1 MARER
6 AGQNGASSQA
16 EANLSVAVVHQLI
29 KLMSSGDI
37 EEITVE
43 EGEGVKLTLRKPAPV
58 AIPVADDEYDGYFA
72 GEAPQ
77 PADAQEPQRREVRSP
92 LVGVFRT
99 SMKPGSKP
107 LVSVGSPVREGQ
119 IVAAVEALA
128 VYNEVEAAQAGT
140 IREILVEEG
149 QAVEYGQPLF
159 VLE

>member
-6 AGQNGASSQA
+6 AGQNSASSQA
-16 EANLSVAVVHQLI
+16 EANLSVAVVHQLV

-37 EEITVE
+37 EEITIE
-43 EGEGVKLTLRKPAPV
+43 EGEGIKLTLRKPAPV
-58 AIPVADDEYDGYFA
+58 AIAFSEEEYDAYLSGD
-72 GEAPQ
+72 APQ
-77 PADAQEPQRREVRSP
+77 TADAQQPQRREVRSP
-92 LVGVFRT
+92 LVGVFRS
-99 SMKPGSKP
+99 SMKLGAKP
-107 LVSVGSPVREGQ
+107 LVALGSPVREGQ

-128 VYNEVEAAQAGT
+128 VYNEVESAQAGT

>member
-6 AGQNGASSQA
+6 AEQNGASSQA
-16 EANLSVAVVHQLI
+16 EANLSVAVVHQLV

-37 EEITVE
+37 EEITIE
-43 EGEGVKLTLRKPAPV
+43 EGEGIKLTLRKPAPV
-58 AIPVADDEYDGYFA
+58 AFSDEEYDAYLA
-72 GEAPQ
+72 SDAPQ
-77 PADAQEPQRREVRSP
+77 PADAQEPPRREVRSP

-99 SMKPGSKP
+99 SMKPGTKP
-107 LVSVGSPVREGQ
+107 LVSLGSPVREGQ

-140 IREILVEEG
+140 VREILVEEG

>member
-43 EGEGVKLTLRKPAPV
+43 EGEGIKLTLRKPAPV
-58 AIPVADDEYDGYFA
+58 AIPVSDDEYDGYFA
-72 GEAPQ
+72 GEVPL

-119 IVAAVEALA
+119 ISRRRGARRLQRGRGRAGRHHPRDPRRGRPGCRVRTAALRA
-128 VYNEVEAAQAGT
+128 
-140 IREILVEEG
+140 
-149 QAVEYGQPLF
+149 
-159 VLE
+159 